1 MKTKLEHIA
10 TIIAAAIWA
19 DGVYDPAEEITVE
32 EIADALE
39 LDEAKF
45 KEAVEKIVKGLKGL
59 SDNMTNAA
67 LLDAAEAVADDEI
80 GIVFE
85 AAMQMLLADG
95 ELSRAEVS
103 NLLVIANALG
113 IETEDA
119 ILLLAD
125 MVKSEPELAINL
137 ED

>member
-19 DGVYDPAEEITVE
+19 DGVYDEAEKITVD

-39 LDEAKF
+39 LDGDKF
-45 KEAVEKIVKGLKGL
+45 KEAVEKIVKGLEGL

-85 AAMQMLLADG
+85 AAMQILLSDG

-125 MVKSEPELAINL
+125 MVKSEPELTINL

>member
-10 TIIAAAIWA
+10 TIIASAIWA
-19 DGVYDPAEEITVE
+19 DGVYDEAEEITVD

-39 LDEAKF
+39 LDGAKF
-45 KEAVEKIVKGLKGL
+45 KEAVEKIVKGLEGL
-59 SDNMTNAA
+59 SKNMTNAA
-67 LLDAAEAVADDEI
+67 LLDAADAVADDEI

-85 AAMQMLLADG
+85 AAMQMLLSDG

-103 NLLVIANALG
+103 NLLVIADALG

-125 MVKSEPELAINL
+125 MVKAEPELAINL

>member
-1 MKTKLEHIA
+1 MKTKIENIA

-19 DGVYDPAEEITVE
+19 DGEYDPAEEVTVE
-32 EIADALE
+32 EIAEALE
-39 LDEAKF
+39 LDLETF
-45 KEAVEKIVKGLKGL
+45 KAEVDNQVKEFEKMSGEQANSILIK
-59 SDNMTNAA
+59 AA
-67 LLDAAEAVADDEI
+67 GDIEDEEI

-85 AAMQMLLADG
+85 AAMQMFLADG
-95 ELSRAEVS
+95 ELSRSEVS
-103 NLLVIANALG
+103 NLLVVAEALG

-125 MVKSEPELAINL
+125 MVKEEEGLEVNL

>member
-1 MKTKLEHIA
+1 MKTKLEHIS
-10 TIIAAAIWA
+10 TIIASAIWA
-19 DGVYDPAEEITVE
+19 DGVYDEAEEITVD

-39 LDEAKF
+39 LDSTKF
-45 KEAVEKIVKGLKGL
+45 KETVEKIVKGLNGL
-59 SDNMTNAA
+59 SENMTNAA

-85 AAMQMLLADG
+85 AAMQMLLSDG

-103 NLLVIANALG
+103 NLLVIADALG

-125 MVKSEPELAINL
+125 MVKAEPELAINL
-137 ED
+137 EE

>member
-1 MKTKLEHIA
+1 MKTKIENIA

-19 DGVYDPAEEITVE
+19 DGEYDPAEVITVE

-39 LDEAKF
+39 LNLKTF
-45 KEAVEKIVKGLKGL
+45 KTEVDKQVKTFEKATE
-59 SDNMTNAA
+59 NQANAI
-67 LLDAAEAVADDEI
+67 LLDAAEGVAEDEV

-85 AAMQMLLADG
+85 VAMQMLLADS
-95 ELSRAEVS
+95 ELSRNEVS
-103 NLLVIANALG
+103 NLLVIAKALG

-125 MVKSEPELAINL
+125 MVKEEEYLEINF

>member
-19 DGVYDPAEEITVE
+19 DGVYDEAEKITVD

-85 AAMQMLLADG
+85 AAMQILLSDG

-103 NLLVIANALG
+103 NLLVIADALG

-125 MVKSEPELAINL
+125 MVKSEPELTINL